1 MTVSPEHVQ
10 QVQPRPVAN
19 ALNVVF
25 RWLLIGSAAVFALAT
40 SVAIA
45 LPHPA
50 SIQFASLINWA
61 AGLSFLAGAAA
72 LLGVGLTEI
81 FRGSPV
87 TEARTS
93 KLQVKPTP
101 GVRLPL
107 AFCVLGLLL
116 AIYYGLHAFWWDP
129 LAAAPG
135 YTLSE
140 IYSLLREANQF
151 SLAVVIVWGLI
162 VVLLVAALPNV
173 HEWLRGMASYST
185 KRAIGFCSLSVAIA
199 CFLLFVGW
207 GWHMGMGL
215 ADTFMTTGG
224 EHSPTAV
231 PFGVATLVLGA
242 LGIYGLFVPVR
253 AR

>member
-1 MTVSPEHVQ
+1 MTVSPDRLHRA
-10 QVQPRPVAN
+10 QPRPVAN
-19 ALNVVF
+19 TLNAVF

-40 SVAIA
+40 SGAIA

-72 LLGVGLTEI
+72 LLGVGITEI
-81 FRGSPV
+81 FRGSSAAEPK
-87 TEARTS
+87 TNT
-93 KLQVKPTP
+93 LQGKPTP

-107 AFCVLGLLL
+107 TFCVLGLLL
-116 AIYYGLHAFWWDP
+116 AIYYGLHAFWWNP

-140 IYSLLREANQF
+140 IYSLLKETNQF
-151 SLAVVIVWGLI
+151 SLLVVVVWGFF
-162 VVLLVAALPNV
+162 VALLLAALPNV

-185 KRAIGFCSLSVAIA
+185 KRAIGFCSLAVAIA
-199 CFLLFVGW
+199 CFLLFLGW
-207 GWHMGMGL
+207 GWHMGVGL
-215 ADTFMTTGG
+215 ADTFITTGG

-242 LGIYGLFVPVR
+242 LGIYGLFVP
-253 AR
+253 ARTR

>member
-1 MTVSPEHVQ
+1 MTVSPDRLYRAQ
-10 QVQPRPVAN
+10 SRPVAN
-19 ALNVVF
+19 TLNAVF

-40 SVAIA
+40 SGAIA

-72 LLGVGLTEI
+72 LLGVGITEI
-81 FRGSPV
+81 FRGSPAA
-87 TEARTS
+87 EAKTS
-93 KLQVKPTP
+93 TSQGKPTP

-107 AFCVLGLLL
+107 TFCVLGLLL
-116 AIYYGLHAFWWDP
+116 AIYYGLHAFWWNP

-135 YTLSE
+135 YTLTE
-140 IYSLLREANQF
+140 VYDQLAEAGEF
-151 SLAVVIVWGLI
+151 SLPVVIVWGFF
-162 VVLLVAALPNV
+162 VTLLLAALPNV

-185 KRAIGFCSLSVAIA
+185 KRAIGFCSLAVAIA
-199 CFLLFVGW
+199 CFLLHLGW

-215 ADTFMTTGG
+215 ADTFITSGADY
-224 EHSPTAV
+224 SPTAV

-242 LGIYGLFVPVR
+242 LGIYGLFAPAR